1 MDAIPWDVVFTS
13 LLIVA
18 ARVIDVS
25 LGTLRTVSIMHGRR
39 ALALALGFVEILVW
53 VLVVSEVIG
62 SIKDNLVYGLAY
74 AGGFALGTWL
84 GMTIEQRLAMGTQV
98 LRVFTRQGD
107 AMAASLRELGH
118 RVTVFD
124 GRGRNGPVSML
135 FVQSDRRRVGRM
147 LATLRSID
155 PECYYTVDD
164 IRLASIADAHQFDP
178 RMAAEHV
185 HSTASGITSSPIS
198 DPEIRSVLKKK

>member
-1 MDAIPWDVVFTS
+1 MPWEVVLTS
-13 LLIVA
+13 LMIVA
-18 ARVIDVS
+18 ARVVDVS

-39 ALALALGFVEILVW
+39 GLALALGFVEILVW

-62 SIKDNLVYGLAY
+62 SIKDNMVYGVAY

-98 LRVFTRQGD
+98 LRVFTRKGD
-107 AMAASLRELGH
+107 EMAESLRELGH

-124 GRGRNGPVSML
+124 GSGRNGPVAML
-135 FVQSDRRRVGRM
+135 FVQSDRRNVGRM
-147 LATLRSID
+147 LARLRQID

-164 IRLASIADAHQFDP
+164 IRIASIADSSRLDP
-178 RMAAEHV
+178 RMASDLG
-185 HSTASGITSSPIS
+185 HSASVGITSSPVS

>member
-1 MDAIPWDVVFTS
+1 MDSIPWDVVLTS

-18 ARVIDVS
+18 ARVVDVS

-39 ALALALGFVEILVW
+39 AVALCLGFIEILVW

-62 SIKDNLVYGLAY
+62 SIKENMVYGVAY

-98 LRVFTRQGD
+98 LRVFTRKGD
-107 AMAASLRELGH
+107 EMAESLRELGH
-118 RVTVFD
+118 RVTIFD
-124 GRGRNGPVSML
+124 GRGRNGPVAML
-135 FVQSDRRRVGRM
+135 FVQSDRRKVGRM
-147 LATLRSID
+147 LARLRDID

-164 IRLASIADAHQFDP
+164 IRIASIADSGRLDP
-178 RMAAEHV
+178 RLAAEHA
-185 HSTASGITSSPIS
+185 HSASVGITSSPIS